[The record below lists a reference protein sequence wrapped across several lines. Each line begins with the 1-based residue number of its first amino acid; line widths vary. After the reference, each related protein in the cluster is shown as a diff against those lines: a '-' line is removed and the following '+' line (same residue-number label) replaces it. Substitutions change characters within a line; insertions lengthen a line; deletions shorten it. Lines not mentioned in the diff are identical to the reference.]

1 MKKGLIFGAAFMLMS
16 TPALAETNGWGGV
29 SAGLNIDNGGVSV
42 AGRLGADTKIGNGAF
57 LGLGVGVGESGAKD
71 CVGLACA
78 YGGRE
83 LSAEMRIGGITKGG
97 SKIYAIAGYSN
108 LSVKVK
114 SGAITLLS
122 YKDGGVTGGV
132 GFEQELGSKTFLR
145 TEFRY
150 TTYGGGDYSTSLM
163 PTIGFKF

>member
-1 MKKGLIFGAAFMLMS
+1 MKSIVAVMVALLSASSAF
-16 TPALAETNGWGGV
+16 AETTPWGGV
-29 SAGLNIDNGGVSV
+29 SAGINVDSGGVSV
-42 AGRLGADTKIGNGAF
+42 AGRLGIDTTIGNGAF
-57 LGLGVGVGESGAKD
+57 LGVGVGLGESGAKD
-71 CVGLACA
+71 CIGLACA
-78 YGGRE
+78 YGGRD
-83 LSAEMRIGGITKGG
+83 LSAEFRLGGITKGG

-122 YKDGGVTGGV
+122 YKDGGVTGGA
-132 GFEQELGSKTFLR
+132 GFEQALGSKTFLR

-150 TTYGGGDYSTSLM
+150 SNYGGGDYITSIM

>member
-1 MKKGLIFGAAFMLMS
+1 MKRIIAVAVALLAT

-29 SAGLNIDNGGVSV
+29 SAGFNVDNGGLSV
-42 AGRLGADTKIGNGAF
+42 AGRLGADTTIGTGAF
-57 LGLGVGVGESGAKD
+57 LGLGVGVGESGGKD
-71 CVGLACA
+71 CLGLACA
-78 YGGRE
+78 YIGRD
-83 LSAEMRIGGITKGG
+83 LSAELRLGGITKGG

-108 LSVKVK
+108 ISVKVK

-122 YKDGGVTGGV
+122 YKDGGITGGA
-132 GFEQELGSKTFLR
+132 GFETALGSKTFLR

-150 TTYGGGDYSTSLM
+150 TNYGGGDYVTSVM